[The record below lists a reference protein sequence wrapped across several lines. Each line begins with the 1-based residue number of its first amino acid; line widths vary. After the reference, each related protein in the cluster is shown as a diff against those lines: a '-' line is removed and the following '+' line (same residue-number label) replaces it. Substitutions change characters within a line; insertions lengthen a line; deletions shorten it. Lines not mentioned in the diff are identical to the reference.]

1 ETDHRDRVHC
11 RDGQRDLDDPCPG
24 RGTVEVERQVHRGSI
39 LSMRSVIREGT
50 LADVGR
56 LARIRAVV
64 WGTEQYWHDRIG
76 GYMRGELHPQQAL
89 APRVVLVAEGGKDI
103 VGFIAGHL
111 TRRFGCDGELEWLD
125 VVAEARRG
133 GVAGDLLRA
142 LATWFEGCQARR
154 ICVDVDPQNA
164 PARAF
169 YRKHGAQDLNPH
181 WLVWPDITK
190 AVSAARNGEPR

>member
-1 ETDHRDRVHC
+1 
-11 RDGQRDLDDPCPG
+11 
-24 RGTVEVERQVHRGSI
+24 
-39 LSMRSVIREGT
+39 MKSVIRAAS
-50 LADVGR
+50 LADLGG
-56 LARIRAVV
+56 LARIRAAV
-64 WGTEQYWHDRIG
+64 WGTEQYWHDRIS
-76 GYMRGELHPQQAL
+76 GYMRSELHPQQAL
-89 APRVVLVAEGGKDI
+89 ASRVVLVAEDGEDI

-125 VVAEARRG
+125 VVEEARRT

-142 LATWFEGCQARR
+142 LAEWFAGRQARR

-181 WLVWPDITK
+181 WLVWPDITS
-190 AVSAARNGEPR
+190 VLVPPP

>member
-1 ETDHRDRVHC
+1 
-11 RDGQRDLDDPCPG
+11 
-24 RGTVEVERQVHRGSI
+24 
-39 LSMRSVIREGT
+39 MKSVIREGV

-56 LARIRAVV
+56 LARIRAAV

-89 APRVVLVAEGGKDI
+89 APRVVLVAAGGEDI

-125 VVAEARRG
+125 VVAECRRT
-133 GVAGDLLRA
+133 GVAGELWRA
-142 LATWFEGCQARR
+142 LATWFAGRQARR

-181 WLVWPDITK
+181 WLVWPDTSVV
-190 AVSAARNGEPR
+190 ATPRAGA

>member
-1 ETDHRDRVHC
+1 
-11 RDGQRDLDDPCPG
+11 
-24 RGTVEVERQVHRGSI
+24 
-39 LSMRSVIREGT
+39 MKSVIREAT
-50 LADVGR
+50 LADVGW

-89 APRVVLVAEGGKDI
+89 APRVVLVAEGGEDI

-125 VVAEARRG
+125 LVAACRRT
-133 GVAGDLLRA
+133 GVAGELWRA
-142 LATWFEGCQARR
+142 LATWFAGREARR

-181 WLVWPDITK
+181 WLVWPDT
-190 AVSAARNGEPR
+190 SRSLGGEAR